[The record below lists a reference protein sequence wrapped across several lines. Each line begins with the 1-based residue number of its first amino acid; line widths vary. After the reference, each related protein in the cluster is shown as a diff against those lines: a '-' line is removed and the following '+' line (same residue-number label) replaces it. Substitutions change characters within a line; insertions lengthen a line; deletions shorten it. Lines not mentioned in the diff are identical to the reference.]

1 MLWSG
6 ALIAGEIIMG
16 MEYSCDGCA
25 FHQRVN
31 MFCRSKKKNN
41 KRANVISESSRTK
54 SELENDYIEFR
65 QLANQFS
72 ELSRF
77 AHDIN
82 NIGKEGNAHNAAMFF
97 YQKSIRQAFVDEF
110 EDRLRALLGKKMSF
124 SDYWKTRFC

>member
-16 MEYSCDGCA
+16 MGYSCDGCA

-31 MFCRSKKKNN
+31 MFCRNKKKNN
-41 KRANVISESSRTK
+41 KKENVVSEPSRIK
-54 SELENDYIEFR
+54 SEFENDYVEFR
-65 QLANQFS
+65 RLASQFS

-82 NIGKEGNAHNAAMFF
+82 EFEKEGNDHNAAMFF

-110 EDRLRALLGKKMSF
+110 EQRLRALLGKKMSF
-124 SDYWKTRFC
+124 ADYWKTRSC

>member
-16 MEYSCDGCA
+16 MGYSCDGCA

-31 MFCRSKKKNN
+31 MFCRNKKKNN
-41 KRANVISESSRTK
+41 KIENVVSQQSRIK
-54 SELENDYIEFR
+54 SKFENDYVEFR
-65 QLANQFS
+65 QLASQFS
-72 ELSRF
+72 ELNQF

-82 NIGKEGNAHNAAMFF
+82 DIGKEESSHNAAMFF

-110 EDRLRALLGKKMSF
+110 EERLRALLGKKMSF
-124 SDYWKTRFC
+124 ADYWKTRSC

>member
-16 MEYSCDGCA
+16 MGYSCDGCA
-25 FHQRVN
+25 FHQRAN
-31 MFCRSKKKNN
+31 IFCKKKNN
-41 KRANVISESSRTK
+41 KRANVVSEPSRIR
-54 SELENDYIEFR
+54 SEFENDYVEIK
-65 QLANQFS
+65 QLASQFS

-82 NIGKEGNAHNAAMFF
+82 EFGKEGNGQHAAMFF

-110 EDRLRALLGKKMSF
+110 EERLRALLGKKMSF
-124 SDYWKTRFC
+124 ADYWKTRSC